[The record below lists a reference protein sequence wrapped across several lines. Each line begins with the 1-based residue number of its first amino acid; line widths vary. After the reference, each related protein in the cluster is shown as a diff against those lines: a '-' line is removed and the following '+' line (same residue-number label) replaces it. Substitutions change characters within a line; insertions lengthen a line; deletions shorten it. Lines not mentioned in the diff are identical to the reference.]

1 MRQVVRSGKER
12 REDREILVQQAEDNK
27 ESVWDFEEEN
37 ERAEQGRSAR
47 ESHINCQL
55 LLG

>member
-12 REDREILVQQAEDNK
+12 REDREMLVQQAEDNK